1 MFKPL
6 EEIPAAELQE
16 RWQRCRELLQKL
28 VPRAGGLLAFTRPS
42 IYWLSGHL
50 GNGALWLPLEGEPVL
65 LVRKGME
72 RARLEAP
79 LERILSFKSYKELP
93 RVLAEAGS
101 PLSSRIAMEMSGVS
115 WLTGQSLAKS
125 LVDQIFLSADQVLQ
139 QARAVKSQWEL
150 AKMRLA
156 GERHARV
163 LRERLPREI
172 VPGMS
177 EWEIGVRLFRLLF
190 EEGHHGMIRMS
201 GPGEEMLVGAVSAGD
216 SGNYP
221 IALNS
226 PVGHR
231 GAHPAV
237 PFLGYSGQV
246 WRRNGV
252 LLVDAV
258 FELEGYHT
266 DKTQIY
272 WAGEAREMPDSVR
285 SAQGFCSDLLAQMA
299 QELRPGRIPQE
310 LYREAV
316 QRAEREGFAEG
327 FQGLGANK
335 VPFLGHGIGL
345 YVDEWPAVA
354 EKFEEPLQEGM
365 VLALE
370 PKIGI
375 EGVGMVGAEN
385 TFVVTREGGESITGR
400 DTDIIP
406 VSGQA

>member
-6 EEIPAAELQE
+6 EEIPVAELQR
-16 RWQRCRELLQKL
+16 RWNRCRKLLQEL
-28 VPRAGGLLAFTRPS
+28 VPQAGGLLVLTRPS

-50 GNGALWLPLEGEPVL
+50 GNGALWLPVEGDPAL

-72 RARLEAP
+72 RARLESP
-79 LERILSFKSYKELP
+79 LERILSFRSYRELP
-93 RVLAEAGS
+93 ATLAEADS
-101 PLSSRIAMEMSGVS
+101 PLTSRVAMEMSGVS
-115 WLTGQSLAKS
+115 WITGQSLAKS
-125 LVDQIFLSADQVLQ
+125 LINQIFHPGDQVLQ
-139 QARAVKSQWEL
+139 RARAVKSQWEL
-150 AKMRLA
+150 NKMRLA

-221 IALNS
+221 IAMNS

-246 WRRNGV
+246 WQQNGV

-266 DKTQIY
+266 DKTQVY
-272 WAGEAREMPDSVR
+272 WGGDPDEMPEAAA
-285 SAQGFCSDLLAQMA
+285 SAHAFCCDLLERMA
-299 QELRPGRIPQE
+299 QRLRPGEVPQE
-310 LYREAV
+310 IYREAV
-316 QRAEREGFAEG
+316 GLADREGFAEG
-327 FQGLGANK
+327 FLGLGANK

-345 YVDEWPAVA
+345 FVDEWPAVA
-354 EKFEEPLQEGM
+354 EKFEEPLQEGT

-375 EGVGMVGAEN
+375 EGFGMVGAEN
-385 TFVVTREGGESITGR
+385 TFVVTSEGGESITGR
-400 DTDIIP
+400 ETGVVGVGSQP
-406 VSGQA
+406 